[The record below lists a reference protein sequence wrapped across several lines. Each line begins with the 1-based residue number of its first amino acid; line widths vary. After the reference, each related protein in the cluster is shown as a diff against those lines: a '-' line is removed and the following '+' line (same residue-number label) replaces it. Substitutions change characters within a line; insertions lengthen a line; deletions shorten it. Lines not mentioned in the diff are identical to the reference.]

1 MKDIKIKKLQPQ
13 FTTVLTTLNVYEEDL
28 IVDGV
33 VFAPKGTLRIYQTV
47 LAVGPNVHNIK
58 EGDMVLLN
66 FTNYRVR
73 KYKENDIKNGIES
86 MEEEIVFDIPKLL
99 IDGKLVGKFQDR
111 DVEGVITDFDEFE
124 TEKPKET
131 LI

>member
-1 MKDIKIKKLQPQ
+1 
-13 FTTVLTTLNVYEEDL
+13 
-28 IVDGV
+28 
-33 VFAPKGTLRIYQTV
+33 
-47 LAVGPNVHNIK
+47 
-58 EGDMVLLN
+58 
-66 FTNYRVR
+66 
-73 KYKENDIKNGIES
+73 
-86 MEEEIVFDIPKLL
+86 L